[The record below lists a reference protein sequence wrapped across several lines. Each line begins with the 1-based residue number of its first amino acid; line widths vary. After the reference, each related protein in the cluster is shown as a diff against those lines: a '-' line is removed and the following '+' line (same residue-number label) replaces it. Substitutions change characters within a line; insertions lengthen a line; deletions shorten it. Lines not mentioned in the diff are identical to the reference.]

1 MPTMMLVYA
10 IIIWLQYINCT
21 KIVLFHY
28 ADTTLTT
35 EDLSVLADKL
45 NPVAYRWYQLGVQ
58 LRFQTGVLR
67 RIQHPGSGD
76 ASIALADLLD
86 AWLKRTSPPSTL
98 RSLVEAVAGSVIA
111 NQALAEQLIKECE
124 KIPTIKR
131 KVKLL

>member
-1 MPTMMLVYA
+1 MLF
-10 IIIWLQYINCT
+10 IICLQYINCT

-35 EDLSVLADKL
+35 KDLSVLTDKL
-45 NPVAYRWYQLGVQ
+45 NPVAYKWYQLGVQ
-58 LRFQTGVLR
+58 LGFQTGVLR
-67 RIQHPGSGD
+67 RIHHPESGD

-86 AWLKRTSPPSTL
+86 AWLQRTSPPSTL
-98 RSLVEAVAGSVIA
+98 RSLVEAVGGSVIA